1 MGNYQENQEKE
12 VLTPEVEIVQTS
24 IIPVKQQQSGV
35 AMLFI
40 PERKEKL
47 IQAFI
52 QTEVSNYTTS
62 PETCKKL
69 VKESKK
75 LTIKDK
81 NDKEGFEKLQKKY
94 REFVKVR
101 TSTEKERKFI
111 VEPYLKIK
119 EGIDEVGKND
129 ILGILKP
136 EEERMKSQLDQWKK
150 WEEEEAERI
159 EAEAKAKTDKRI
171 EELEAVGIKFDGR
184 FYSIGEDISVDIVTI
199 KDFTDEQFAEFKNR
213 VSAVNDKL
221 QEAERIK
228 NLHNER
234 REMLLDFWAYVP
246 EDFKNLNFGEM
257 FEENFKT
264 LLEQAKQ
271 GKADFDEAQ
280 KKQAEEAQRQADERK
295 ALNYEK
301 RSFKFEKEGFEV
313 AENGNLLFSTES
325 GQILIQ
331 KQDLEE
337 ISNEAF
343 DTLFETKKREKETLL
358 NKSKDLQKQREAD
371 AQRKAEEEAE
381 KKKYEELEAKTN
393 SRIEK
398 LLKLGLKFDGVKTY
412 IFHDINFD
420 IFADIKT
427 MSDAEWSEAIIGA
440 TKRKAEIEKE
450 IADKEEA
457 ERVQKLPEI
466 EKAERYIEEVLK
478 VQIPQINGSE
488 IAEILADFKN
498 KIKIA
503 SDEVIS
509 NLKNLK

>member
-1 MGNYQENQEKE
+1 MEDNQKKPKSAKAKAQSKEKE
-12 VLTPEVEIVQTS
+12 ILDVQIVEAKDITVEDVISTEIKKFNLADAKIAELKEQFKDLE
-24 IIPVKQQQSGV
+24 ISGV
-35 AMLFI
+35 EDKDGYKAVSEAI
-40 PERKEKL
+40 KIVRTYRTGVEKVRKQIKEDYLKTGRAIDEEAKRL
-47 IQAFI
+47 TASLEEIENPLKDKKQEIDDEIQA
-52 QTEVSNYTTS
+52 E
-62 PETCKKL
+62 
-69 VKESKK
+69 
-75 LTIKDK
+75 KDR
-81 NDKEGFEKLQKKY
+81 Q
-94 REFVKVR
+94 
-101 TSTEKERKFI
+101 
-111 VEPYLKIK
+111 
-119 EGIDEVGKND
+119 
-129 ILGILKP
+129 
-136 EEERMKSQLDQWKK
+136 
-150 WEEEEAERI
+150 
-159 EAEAKAKTDKRI
+159 EAEAQAKTDKRV

-257 FEENFKT
+257 FEEDFKT
-264 LLEQAKQ
+264 LIEQAKK
-271 GKADFDEAQ
+271 GKADFDETQ
-280 KKQAEEAQRQADERK
+280 RKQAEEAKKQAEERK

-381 KKKYEELEAKTN
+381 KKKSEELEAKTN
-393 SRIEK
+393 SRIET
-398 LLKLGLKFDGVKTY
+398 LLKLGLKFDGVQTY

-420 IFADIKT
+420 IFHDIKT
-427 MSDAEWSEAIIGA
+427 MSDADWSEAIIGA

-466 EKAERYIEEVLK
+466 NKAERYIDEVMK
-478 VQIPQINGSE
+478 VAFPQLQNGE
-488 IAEILADFKN
+488 IAEVLADFKN
-498 KIKIA
+498 KIKLA
-503 SDEVIS
+503 SDEAMS
-509 NLKNLK
+509 NLKNLR

>member
-1 MGNYQENQEKE
+1 MEDNQKKPKSAKAKAQSKEKE
-12 VLTPEVEIVQTS
+12 ILDVQIVEAKDITVEDVISTEIKKFNLADAKIAELKEQFKDLE
-24 IIPVKQQQSGV
+24 ISGV
-35 AMLFI
+35 EDKDGYKAVSEAI
-40 PERKEKL
+40 KIVRTYRTGVEKVRKQIKEDYLKTGRAIDEEAKRL
-47 IQAFI
+47 TASLEEIENPLKDKKQEIDDEIQA
-52 QTEVSNYTTS
+52 E
-62 PETCKKL
+62 
-69 VKESKK
+69 
-75 LTIKDK
+75 KDR
-81 NDKEGFEKLQKKY
+81 Q
-94 REFVKVR
+94 
-101 TSTEKERKFI
+101 
-111 VEPYLKIK
+111 
-119 EGIDEVGKND
+119 
-129 ILGILKP
+129 
-136 EEERMKSQLDQWKK
+136 
-150 WEEEEAERI
+150 
-159 EAEAKAKTDKRI
+159 EAEAQAKTDKRV

-184 FYSIGEDISVDIVTI
+184 FYSIGEDVSVDIVTI

-381 KKKYEELEAKTN
+381 KKKSEELEAKTN
-393 SRIEK
+393 SRIET
-398 LLKLGLKFDGVKTY
+398 LLKLGLKFDGVQTY

-427 MSDAEWSEAIIGA
+427 MSDADWSEAIIGA

-466 EKAERYIEEVLK
+466 NKAERYIDEVMK
-478 VQIPQINGSE
+478 VAFPQLQNGE
-488 IAEILADFKN
+488 IAEVLADFKN
-498 KIKIA
+498 KIKLA
-503 SDEVIS
+503 SDEAMS
-509 NLKNLK
+509 NLKNLR

>member
-1 MGNYQENQEKE
+1 MGDNQKKPKSAKEKAQSKEKE
-12 VLTPEVEIVQTS
+12 ILDVQIVEAKDITVEDVISTEIKKFNLADAKIAELKEQFKDLE
-24 IIPVKQQQSGV
+24 ISGV
-35 AMLFI
+35 EDKDGYKAVSEAI
-40 PERKEKL
+40 KIVRTYRTGVEKVRKQIKEDYLKTGRAIDEEAKRL
-47 IQAFI
+47 TASLEEIENPLKDKKQEIDDEIQA
-52 QTEVSNYTTS
+52 E
-62 PETCKKL
+62 
-69 VKESKK
+69 
-75 LTIKDK
+75 KDR
-81 NDKEGFEKLQKKY
+81 Q
-94 REFVKVR
+94 
-101 TSTEKERKFI
+101 
-111 VEPYLKIK
+111 
-119 EGIDEVGKND
+119 
-129 ILGILKP
+129 
-136 EEERMKSQLDQWKK
+136 
-150 WEEEEAERI
+150 
-159 EAEAKAKTDKRI
+159 EAEAQAKTDKRV

-228 NLHNER
+228 KLHNER

-313 AENGNLLFSTES
+313 SENGNLLFSTES

-331 KQDLEE
+331 KQDIEE

-381 KKKYEELEAKTN
+381 KKKSEELEAKTN
-393 SRIEK
+393 SRIET
-398 LLKLGLKFDGVKTY
+398 LLKLGLKFDGVQTY

-427 MSDAEWSEAIIGA
+427 MSDADWSEAIIGA

-466 EKAERYIEEVLK
+466 NKAERYIDEVMK
-478 VQIPQINGSE
+478 VAFPQLQNGE
-488 IAEILADFKN
+488 IAEVLADFKN
-498 KIKIA
+498 KIKLA
-503 SDEVIS
+503 SDEAMS
-509 NLKNLK
+509 NLKNLR

>member
-1 MGNYQENQEKE
+1 MEDNQKKPKSAKAKAQSKEKE
-12 VLTPEVEIVQTS
+12 ILDVQIVEAKDITVEDVISTE
-24 IIPVKQQQSGV
+24 IKKFNLADVKIAELKEQFKDLEISGV
-35 AMLFI
+35 EDKDGYKAVSEAI
-40 PERKEKL
+40 KIVRTYRTGVEKVRKQIKEDYLKTGRAIDEEAKRL
-47 IQAFI
+47 TASLEEIENPLKDKKQEIDDEIQA
-52 QTEVSNYTTS
+52 E
-62 PETCKKL
+62 
-69 VKESKK
+69 
-75 LTIKDK
+75 KDR
-81 NDKEGFEKLQKKY
+81 Q
-94 REFVKVR
+94 
-101 TSTEKERKFI
+101 
-111 VEPYLKIK
+111 
-119 EGIDEVGKND
+119 
-129 ILGILKP
+129 
-136 EEERMKSQLDQWKK
+136 
-150 WEEEEAERI
+150 
-159 EAEAKAKTDKRI
+159 EAEAQAKTDKRV

-381 KKKYEELEAKTN
+381 KKKSEELEAKTN
-393 SRIEK
+393 SRIET
-398 LLKLGLKFDGVKTY
+398 LLKLGLKFDGVQTY

-427 MSDAEWSEAIIGA
+427 MSDADWSEAIIGA

-457 ERVQKLPEI
+457 DRVQKLPEI
-466 EKAERYIEEVLK
+466 NKAERYIDEVMK
-478 VQIPQINGSE
+478 VAFPQLQNGE
-488 IAEILADFKN
+488 IAEVLADFKN
-498 KIKIA
+498 KIKLA
-503 SDEVIS
+503 SDEAMS
-509 NLKNLK
+509 NLKNLR

>member
-1 MGNYQENQEKE
+1 MEDNQKKPKSAKAKAQSKEKE
-12 VLTPEVEIVQTS
+12 ILDVQIVEAKDITVEDVISTEIKKFNLADAKIAELKEQFKDLE
-24 IIPVKQQQSGV
+24 ISGV
-35 AMLFI
+35 EDKDGYKAVSEAI
-40 PERKEKL
+40 KIVRTYRTGVEKVRKQIKEDYLKTGRAIDEEAKRL
-47 IQAFI
+47 TASLEEIENPLKDKKQEIDDEIQA
-52 QTEVSNYTTS
+52 E
-62 PETCKKL
+62 
-69 VKESKK
+69 
-75 LTIKDK
+75 KDR
-81 NDKEGFEKLQKKY
+81 Q
-94 REFVKVR
+94 
-101 TSTEKERKFI
+101 
-111 VEPYLKIK
+111 
-119 EGIDEVGKND
+119 
-129 ILGILKP
+129 
-136 EEERMKSQLDQWKK
+136 
-150 WEEEEAERI
+150 
-159 EAEAKAKTDKRI
+159 EAEAQAKTDKRV

-228 NLHNER
+228 HLHNER

-280 KKQAEEAQRQADERK
+280 KKQAEEAQKQADERK

-343 DTLFETKKREKETLL
+343 EALFDTKKREKETLL
-358 NKSKDLQKQREAD
+358 KKSKDLQEQREAD
-371 AQRKAEEEAE
+371 AKRKAEEEAE
-381 KKKYEELEAKTN
+381 KKKSEELEAKTN
-393 SRIEK
+393 SRIET
-398 LLKLGLKFDGVKTY
+398 LLKLGLKFDGIQTY
-412 IFHDINFD
+412 IFQDINFD

-427 MSDAEWSEAIIGA
+427 MSDADWSEAIIGA

-466 EKAERYIEEVLK
+466 NKAERYIDEVMK
-478 VQIPQINGSE
+478 VAFPQLQNGE
-488 IAEILADFKN
+488 IAEVLADFKN
-498 KIKIA
+498 KIKLA
-503 SDEVIS
+503 SDEAIS
-509 NLKNLK
+509 NLKKLK

>member
-1 MGNYQENQEKE
+1 MSKEIQTKIFIQMEDNQKKPKSAKAKAQSKEKE
-12 VLTPEVEIVQTS
+12 ILDVQIVEAKDITVEDVISTEIKKFNLADAKIAELKEQFKDLE
-24 IIPVKQQQSGV
+24 ISGV
-35 AMLFI
+35 EDKNGYKAVSEAI
-40 PERKEKL
+40 KIVRTYRTGVEKTRKQIKEDYLKTGRAIDEEAKRL
-47 IQAFI
+47 TASLEEIENPLKDKKQEIDDEIQA
-52 QTEVSNYTTS
+52 E
-62 PETCKKL
+62 
-69 VKESKK
+69 
-75 LTIKDK
+75 KDR
-81 NDKEGFEKLQKKY
+81 Q
-94 REFVKVR
+94 
-101 TSTEKERKFI
+101 
-111 VEPYLKIK
+111 
-119 EGIDEVGKND
+119 
-129 ILGILKP
+129 
-136 EEERMKSQLDQWKK
+136 
-150 WEEEEAERI
+150 
-159 EAEAKAKTDKRI
+159 EAEAQAKTDKRV

-199 KDFTDEQFAEFKNR
+199 KDFTDEQYAEFKNR

-257 FEENFKT
+257 MEENFKT

-280 KKQAEEAQRQADERK
+280 RKQAEEAKKQADERK

-343 DTLFETKKREKETLL
+343 EALFNTKKREKETLL
-358 NKSKDLQKQREAD
+358 NKSKDLQEQREAD
-371 AQRKAEEEAE
+371 AKRKADEEAN
-381 KKKYEELEAKTN
+381 KKKTEELEAKTN
-393 SRIEK
+393 SRIET
-398 LLKLGLKFDGVKTY
+398 LLKLGLKFDGVQTY

-427 MSDAEWSEAIIGA
+427 KSDAEWSEAIIGA

-466 EKAERYIEEVLK
+466 EKAERYVEEVLK

-509 NLKNLK
+509 NLKNLR

>member
-1 MGNYQENQEKE
+1 MEDNQKKPKTAKAKAQSKE
-12 VLTPEVEIVQTS
+12 VLDVQIVEAKDITVEDVISTE
-24 IIPVKQQQSGV
+24 IKKFNLADVKIAELKEQFKDLEISGV
-35 AMLFI
+35 EDKDGYKAVSEAI
-40 PERKEKL
+40 KIVRTYRTGVEKVRKQIKEDYLKTGRAIDEEAKRL
-47 IQAFI
+47 TASLEEIENPLKDKKQEIDDEIQA
-52 QTEVSNYTTS
+52 E
-62 PETCKKL
+62 
-69 VKESKK
+69 
-75 LTIKDK
+75 KDR
-81 NDKEGFEKLQKKY
+81 Q
-94 REFVKVR
+94 
-101 TSTEKERKFI
+101 
-111 VEPYLKIK
+111 
-119 EGIDEVGKND
+119 
-129 ILGILKP
+129 
-136 EEERMKSQLDQWKK
+136 
-150 WEEEEAERI
+150 
-159 EAEAKAKTDKRI
+159 EAEAQAKTDKRV

-228 NLHNER
+228 KLHNER
-234 REMLLDFWAYVP
+234 REMLLEFWAYVP

-257 FEENFKT
+257 IEVNFKT
-264 LLEQAKQ
+264 LLEQAKK
-271 GKADFDEAQ
+271 GKADFDETQ
-280 KKQAEEAQRQADERK
+280 RKQAEEAKKQAEERK

-381 KKKYEELEAKTN
+381 KKKSEELEAKTN
-393 SRIEK
+393 SRIET
-398 LLKLGLKFDGVKTY
+398 LLKLGLKFDGVQTY

-427 MSDAEWSEAIIGA
+427 MSDADWSEAIIGA

-466 EKAERYIEEVLK
+466 NKAERYIDEVMK
-478 VQIPQINGSE
+478 VAFPQLQNGE
-488 IAEILADFKN
+488 IAEVLADFKN
-498 KIKIA
+498 KIKLA
-503 SDEVIS
+503 SDEAMS
-509 NLKNLK
+509 NLKNLR

>member
-1 MGNYQENQEKE
+1 MEDNQKKPKSAKAKAQSKEKE
-12 VLTPEVEIVQTS
+12 ILDVQIVEAKDITVEDVISTEIKKFNLADAKIAELKEQFKDLK
-24 IIPVKQQQSGV
+24 ISGV
-35 AMLFI
+35 KDKDGYKAVSEAI
-40 PERKEKL
+40 KIVRTYRTGVEKVRKQIKEDYLKTGRAIDEEAKRL
-47 IQAFI
+47 TASLEEIENPLKDKKQEIDDEIQA
-52 QTEVSNYTTS
+52 E
-62 PETCKKL
+62 
-69 VKESKK
+69 
-75 LTIKDK
+75 KDR
-81 NDKEGFEKLQKKY
+81 Q
-94 REFVKVR
+94 
-101 TSTEKERKFI
+101 
-111 VEPYLKIK
+111 
-119 EGIDEVGKND
+119 
-129 ILGILKP
+129 
-136 EEERMKSQLDQWKK
+136 
-150 WEEEEAERI
+150 
-159 EAEAKAKTDKRI
+159 EAEAQAKTDKRV

-358 NKSKDLQKQREAD
+358 NRSKDLQKQREAD

-381 KKKYEELEAKTN
+381 KKKSEELEAKTN
-393 SRIEK
+393 SRIET
-398 LLKLGLKFDGVKTY
+398 LLKLGLKFDGVQTY

-427 MSDAEWSEAIIGA
+427 MSDADWSEAIIGA

-466 EKAERYIEEVLK
+466 NKAERYIDEVMK
-478 VQIPQINGSE
+478 VAFPQLQNGE
-488 IAEILADFKN
+488 IAEVLADFKN
-498 KIKIA
+498 KIKLA
-503 SDEVIS
+503 SDEAMS
-509 NLKNLK
+509 NLKNLR

>member
-1 MGNYQENQEKE
+1 MEDNQKKPKSAKAKAQSKEKE
-12 VLTPEVEIVQTS
+12 ILDVQIVEAKDITVEDVISTEIKKFNLADAKIAELKEQFKDLE
-24 IIPVKQQQSGV
+24 ISGV
-35 AMLFI
+35 EDKNGYKAVSEAI
-40 PERKEKL
+40 KIVRTYRTGVEKVRKQIKEDYLKTGRAIDEEAKRL
-47 IQAFI
+47 TASLEEIENPLKDKKQEIDDEIQA
-52 QTEVSNYTTS
+52 E
-62 PETCKKL
+62 
-69 VKESKK
+69 
-75 LTIKDK
+75 KDR
-81 NDKEGFEKLQKKY
+81 Q
-94 REFVKVR
+94 
-101 TSTEKERKFI
+101 
-111 VEPYLKIK
+111 
-119 EGIDEVGKND
+119 
-129 ILGILKP
+129 
-136 EEERMKSQLDQWKK
+136 
-150 WEEEEAERI
+150 
-159 EAEAKAKTDKRI
+159 EAEAQAKTDKRV

-213 VSAVNDKL
+213 VSAVNDKI

-381 KKKYEELEAKTN
+381 KKKSEELEAKTN
-393 SRIEK
+393 SRIET
-398 LLKLGLKFDGVKTY
+398 LLKLGLKFDGVQTY

-427 MSDAEWSEAIIGA
+427 MSDADWSEAIIGA

-466 EKAERYIEEVLK
+466 NKAERYIDEVMK
-478 VQIPQINGSE
+478 VAFPQLQNGE
-488 IAEILADFKN
+488 IAEVLADFKN
-498 KIKIA
+498 KIKLA
-503 SDEVIS
+503 SDEAMS
-509 NLKNLK
+509 NLKNLR

>member
-1 MGNYQENQEKE
+1 MGNNQEKPKSAKAKAQSEKE
-12 VLTPEVEIVQTS
+12 VLDVQIVEAKDVTVEDVISTEIKKFNLADAKIAELKEQFKDLE
-24 IIPVKQQQSGV
+24 ISGV
-35 AMLFI
+35 EDKDGYKAVSEAI
-40 PERKEKL
+40 KIVRTYRTGVEKVRKQIKEDYLKTGRAIDEEAKRL
-47 IQAFI
+47 TASLEEIENPLKDKKQEIDDEIQA
-52 QTEVSNYTTS
+52 E
-62 PETCKKL
+62 
-69 VKESKK
+69 
-75 LTIKDK
+75 KDR
-81 NDKEGFEKLQKKY
+81 Q
-94 REFVKVR
+94 
-101 TSTEKERKFI
+101 
-111 VEPYLKIK
+111 
-119 EGIDEVGKND
+119 
-129 ILGILKP
+129 
-136 EEERMKSQLDQWKK
+136 
-150 WEEEEAERI
+150 
-159 EAEAKAKTDKRI
+159 EAEAQAKTDKRV

-280 KKQAEEAQRQADERK
+280 RKQAEEAKKQADERK

-343 DTLFETKKREKETLL
+343 EALFDTKKREKETLL

-381 KKKYEELEAKTN
+381 KKKSEELEAKTN
-393 SRIEK
+393 SRIET
-398 LLKLGLKFDGVKTY
+398 LLKLGLKFDGVQTY

-427 MSDAEWSEAIIGA
+427 MSDADWSEAIIGA

-466 EKAERYIEEVLK
+466 NKAERYIDEVMK
-478 VQIPQINGSE
+478 VAFPQLQNGE
-488 IAEILADFKN
+488 IAEVLADFKN
-498 KIKIA
+498 KIKLA
-503 SDEVIS
+503 SDEAMS
-509 NLKNLK
+509 NLKNLR

>member
-1 MGNYQENQEKE
+1 MEDNQKKPKSAKAKAQSKEKE
-12 VLTPEVEIVQTS
+12 VLDVQIVEAKDITVEDVISTEIKKFNLADAKIAELKEQFKDLE
-24 IIPVKQQQSGV
+24 ISGV
-35 AMLFI
+35 EDKDGYKAVSEAI
-40 PERKEKL
+40 KIVRTYRTGVEKVRKQIKEDYLKTGRAIDEEAKRL
-47 IQAFI
+47 TASLEEIENPLKDKKQEIDDEIQA
-52 QTEVSNYTTS
+52 E
-62 PETCKKL
+62 
-69 VKESKK
+69 
-75 LTIKDK
+75 KDR
-81 NDKEGFEKLQKKY
+81 Q
-94 REFVKVR
+94 
-101 TSTEKERKFI
+101 
-111 VEPYLKIK
+111 
-119 EGIDEVGKND
+119 
-129 ILGILKP
+129 
-136 EEERMKSQLDQWKK
+136 
-150 WEEEEAERI
+150 
-159 EAEAKAKTDKRI
+159 EAEAQAKTDKRV

-343 DTLFETKKREKETLL
+343 EALFDTKKREKETLL
-358 NKSKDLQKQREAD
+358 NKSKDLQEQREAD
-371 AQRKAEEEAE
+371 AKRKADEEAD
-381 KKKYEELEAKTN
+381 KKKTEELEAKTN
-393 SRIEK
+393 SRIET
-398 LLKLGLKFDGVKTY
+398 LLKLGLKFDGVQTY

-427 MSDAEWSEAIIGA
+427 MSDADWSEAIIGA

-466 EKAERYIEEVLK
+466 NKAERYIDEVMK
-478 VQIPQINGSE
+478 VAFPQLQNGE
-488 IAEILADFKN
+488 IAEVLADFKN
-498 KIKIA
+498 KIKLA
-503 SDEVIS
+503 SDEAMS
-509 NLKNLK
+509 NLKNLR

>member
-1 MGNYQENQEKE
+1 MGNNQEKPKSAKAKAQSE
-12 VLTPEVEIVQTS
+12 KEILDVQIVEAKDITVEDVISTEIKKFNLADAKIAELKEQFKDLK
-24 IIPVKQQQSGV
+24 ISGV
-35 AMLFI
+35 EDKDGYKAVSEAI
-40 PERKEKL
+40 KIVRTYRTGVEKVRKQIKEDYLKTGRAIDEEAKRL
-47 IQAFI
+47 TASLEEIENPLKDKKQEIDDEIQA
-52 QTEVSNYTTS
+52 E
-62 PETCKKL
+62 
-69 VKESKK
+69 
-75 LTIKDK
+75 KDR
-81 NDKEGFEKLQKKY
+81 Q
-94 REFVKVR
+94 
-101 TSTEKERKFI
+101 
-111 VEPYLKIK
+111 
-119 EGIDEVGKND
+119 
-129 ILGILKP
+129 
-136 EEERMKSQLDQWKK
+136 
-150 WEEEEAERI
+150 
-159 EAEAKAKTDKRI
+159 EAEAQAKTDKRV

-228 NLHNER
+228 NLHNKR

-358 NKSKDLQKQREAD
+358 NRSKDLQKQRED
-371 AQRKAEEEAE
+371 EAQRKADEEAN
-381 KKKYEELEAKTN
+381 KKKTEELEAKTN
-393 SRIEK
+393 SRIET
-398 LLKLGLKFDGVKTY
+398 LLKLGLKFDGVQTY

-427 MSDAEWSEAIIGA
+427 MSDADWSEAIIGA

-466 EKAERYIEEVLK
+466 NKAERYIDEVMK
-478 VQIPQINGSE
+478 VAFPQLQNGE
-488 IAEILADFKN
+488 IAEVLADFKN
-498 KIKIA
+498 KIKLA
-503 SDEVIS
+503 SDEAMS
-509 NLKNLK
+509 NLKNLR

>member
-1 MGNYQENQEKE
+1 MEDNQKKPKSAKAKAQSKEKE
-12 VLTPEVEIVQTS
+12 ILDVQIVEAKDITVEDVISTE
-24 IIPVKQQQSGV
+24 IKKFNLADVKIAELKEQFKDLEISGV
-35 AMLFI
+35 EDKNGYKAVSEAI
-40 PERKEKL
+40 KIVRTYRTGVEKVRKQIKEDYLKTGRAIDEEAKRL
-47 IQAFI
+47 TASLEEIENPLKDKKQEIDDEIQA
-52 QTEVSNYTTS
+52 E
-62 PETCKKL
+62 
-69 VKESKK
+69 
-75 LTIKDK
+75 KDR
-81 NDKEGFEKLQKKY
+81 Q
-94 REFVKVR
+94 
-101 TSTEKERKFI
+101 
-111 VEPYLKIK
+111 
-119 EGIDEVGKND
+119 
-129 ILGILKP
+129 
-136 EEERMKSQLDQWKK
+136 
-150 WEEEEAERI
+150 
-159 EAEAKAKTDKRI
+159 EAEAQAKTDKRV

-184 FYSIGEDISVDIVTI
+184 FYSIGEDVSVDIVTI

-228 NLHNER
+228 NIHNER

-313 AENGNLLFSTES
+313 SENGNLLFSTES

-343 DTLFETKKREKETLL
+343 EALFETKKREKETLL
-358 NKSKDLQKQREAD
+358 NKSKDLQEQREAD

-381 KKKYEELEAKTN
+381 KKKSEELEAKTN
-393 SRIEK
+393 SRIET
-398 LLKLGLKFDGVKTY
+398 LLKLGLKFDGVQTY

-427 MSDAEWSEAIIGA
+427 MSDADWSEAIIGA

-466 EKAERYIEEVLK
+466 NKAERYIDEVMK
-478 VQIPQINGSE
+478 VAFPQLQNGE
-488 IAEILADFKN
+488 IAEVLADFKN
-498 KIKIA
+498 KIKLA
-503 SDEVIS
+503 SDEAMS
-509 NLKNLK
+509 NLKNLR

>member
-1 MGNYQENQEKE
+1 MENNQEKPKSAKAKAQKEILDVQIVKDAKDVTVEE
-12 VLTPEVEIVQTS
+12 VISTEIKKFNLAD
-24 IIPVKQQQSGV
+24 VKIAELKEQFKDLEISGV
-35 AMLFI
+35 EDKNGYKAVSEAI
-40 PERKEKL
+40 KIVRTYRTGVEKVRKQIKENYLKTGRAIDEEAKRL
-47 IQAFI
+47 TASLEEIENPLKDKKQEIDDEIQA
-52 QTEVSNYTTS
+52 E
-62 PETCKKL
+62 
-69 VKESKK
+69 
-75 LTIKDK
+75 KDR
-81 NDKEGFEKLQKKY
+81 Q
-94 REFVKVR
+94 
-101 TSTEKERKFI
+101 
-111 VEPYLKIK
+111 
-119 EGIDEVGKND
+119 
-129 ILGILKP
+129 
-136 EEERMKSQLDQWKK
+136 
-150 WEEEEAERI
+150 
-159 EAEAKAKTDKRI
+159 EAEAQAKTDERVA
-171 EELEAVGIKFDGR
+171 ELEAVGIKFDGC

-343 DTLFETKKREKETLL
+343 EALFDTKKREKETLL
-358 NKSKDLQKQREAD
+358 NRSKDLQKQRED
-371 AQRKAEEEAE
+371 EAQRKADEEAN
-381 KKKYEELEAKTN
+381 KKNTEELEAKTN
-393 SRIEK
+393 SRIET
-398 LLKLGLKFDGVKTY
+398 LLKLGLKFDGVQTY

-427 MSDAEWSEAIIGA
+427 MSDADWSEAIIGA

-457 ERVQKLPEI
+457 ERVQELPEI
-466 EKAERYIEEVLK
+466 NKAERYIDEVMKVAFPQLK
-478 VQIPQINGSE
+478 NGE
-488 IAEILADFKN
+488 IAEVLADFKN
-498 KIKIA
+498 KIKLA
-503 SDEVIS
+503 SDEAIS
-509 NLKNLK
+509 NLKNLR

>member
-1 MGNYQENQEKE
+1 MEDNQKKPKSAKAKAQSKEKE
-12 VLTPEVEIVQTS
+12 ILDVQIVEAKDITVEDVISTEIKKFNLADAKIAELKEQFKDLE
-24 IIPVKQQQSGV
+24 ISGV
-35 AMLFI
+35 EDKDGYKAVSEAI
-40 PERKEKL
+40 KIVRTYRTGVEKVRKQIKEDYLKTGRAIDEEAKRL
-47 IQAFI
+47 TASLEEIENPLKDKKQEIDDEIQA
-52 QTEVSNYTTS
+52 E
-62 PETCKKL
+62 
-69 VKESKK
+69 
-75 LTIKDK
+75 KDR
-81 NDKEGFEKLQKKY
+81 Q
-94 REFVKVR
+94 
-101 TSTEKERKFI
+101 
-111 VEPYLKIK
+111 
-119 EGIDEVGKND
+119 
-129 ILGILKP
+129 
-136 EEERMKSQLDQWKK
+136 
-150 WEEEEAERI
+150 
-159 EAEAKAKTDKRI
+159 EAEAQAKTDKRV

-337 ISNEAF
+337 ISNEVF
-343 DTLFETKKREKETLL
+343 DTVFETKKREKETLL

-381 KKKYEELEAKTN
+381 KKKSEELEAKTN
-393 SRIEK
+393 SRIET
-398 LLKLGLKFDGVKTY
+398 LLKLGLKFDGVQTY

-427 MSDAEWSEAIIGA
+427 MSDADWSEAIIGA

-466 EKAERYIEEVLK
+466 NKAERYIDEVMK
-478 VQIPQINGSE
+478 VAFPQLQNGE
-488 IAEILADFKN
+488 IAEVLADFKN
-498 KIKIA
+498 KIKLA
-503 SDEVIS
+503 SDEAMS
-509 NLKNLK
+509 NLKNLR

>member
-1 MGNYQENQEKE
+1 MSKEIQTKIFIQMEDNQKKPKSAKAKAQSKEKE
-12 VLTPEVEIVQTS
+12 ILDVQIVEAKDITVEDVISTEIKKFNLADAKIAELKEQFKDLE
-24 IIPVKQQQSGV
+24 ISGV
-35 AMLFI
+35 EDKDGYKAVSEAI
-40 PERKEKL
+40 KIVRTYRTGVEKVRKQIKEDYLKTGRAIDEEAKRL
-47 IQAFI
+47 TASLEEIENPLKDKKQEIDDEIQA
-52 QTEVSNYTTS
+52 E
-62 PETCKKL
+62 
-69 VKESKK
+69 
-75 LTIKDK
+75 KDR
-81 NDKEGFEKLQKKY
+81 Q
-94 REFVKVR
+94 
-101 TSTEKERKFI
+101 
-111 VEPYLKIK
+111 
-119 EGIDEVGKND
+119 
-129 ILGILKP
+129 
-136 EEERMKSQLDQWKK
+136 
-150 WEEEEAERI
+150 
-159 EAEAKAKTDKRI
+159 EAEAQAKTDKRV

-246 EDFKNLNFGEM
+246 EDFKKLNFGEM

-381 KKKYEELEAKTN
+381 KKKSEELEAKTN
-393 SRIEK
+393 SRIET
-398 LLKLGLKFDGVKTY
+398 LLKLGLKFDGVQTY

-427 MSDAEWSEAIIGA
+427 MSDADWSEAIIGA

-466 EKAERYIEEVLK
+466 NKAERYIDEVMK
-478 VQIPQINGSE
+478 VAFPQLQNGE
-488 IAEILADFKN
+488 IAEVLADFKN
-498 KIKIA
+498 KIKLA
-503 SDEVIS
+503 SDEAMS
-509 NLKNLK
+509 NLKNLR

>member
-1 MGNYQENQEKE
+1 MEDNQKKPKSAKAKAQSKEKE
-12 VLTPEVEIVQTS
+12 VLDVQIVEAKDITVEDVISTEIKKFNLADAKIAELKEQFKDLE
-24 IIPVKQQQSGV
+24 ISGV
-35 AMLFI
+35 EDKDGYKAVSEAI
-40 PERKEKL
+40 KIVRTYRTGVEKVRKQIKEDYLKTGRAIDEEAKRL
-47 IQAFI
+47 TASLEEIENPLKDKKQEIDDEIQA
-52 QTEVSNYTTS
+52 E
-62 PETCKKL
+62 
-69 VKESKK
+69 
-75 LTIKDK
+75 KDR
-81 NDKEGFEKLQKKY
+81 Q
-94 REFVKVR
+94 
-101 TSTEKERKFI
+101 
-111 VEPYLKIK
+111 
-119 EGIDEVGKND
+119 
-129 ILGILKP
+129 
-136 EEERMKSQLDQWKK
+136 
-150 WEEEEAERI
+150 
-159 EAEAKAKTDKRI
+159 EAEAQAKTDKRV

-271 GKADFDEAQ
+271 GKADFDETQ

-381 KKKYEELEAKTN
+381 KKKSEELEAKTN
-393 SRIEK
+393 SRIET
-398 LLKLGLKFDGVKTY
+398 LLKLGLKFDGVQTY

-427 MSDAEWSEAIIGA
+427 MSDADWSEAIIGA

-466 EKAERYIEEVLK
+466 NKAERYIDEIMK
-478 VQIPQINGSE
+478 VAFPQLQNGE
-488 IAEILADFKN
+488 IAEVLADFKN
-498 KIKIA
+498 KIKLA
-503 SDEVIS
+503 SDEAIS

>member
-1 MGNYQENQEKE
+1 MEDNQKKPKSAKAKAQSKEKEILDVQIVEAKDITVEDVISTEIKKFNIADAKIAELKEMFKDIEIDGVEDKENYQKAKDALKILQKHRTGVDNKHTELKAFYLQTGRAIDGEKNR
-12 VLTPEVEIVQTS
+12 LKGLLLEIEE
-24 IIPVKQQQSGV
+24 P
-35 AMLFI
+35 L
-40 PERKEKL
+40 KEKVKKIDDE
-47 IQAFI
+47 IQA
-52 QTEVSNYTTS
+52 E
-62 PETCKKL
+62 
-69 VKESKK
+69 
-75 LTIKDK
+75 KDR
-81 NDKEGFEKLQKKY
+81 Q
-94 REFVKVR
+94 
-101 TSTEKERKFI
+101 
-111 VEPYLKIK
+111 
-119 EGIDEVGKND
+119 
-129 ILGILKP
+129 
-136 EEERMKSQLDQWKK
+136 
-150 WEEEEAERI
+150 
-159 EAEAKAKTDKRI
+159 EAEAQAKTDKRV

-381 KKKYEELEAKTN
+381 KKKSEELEAKTN
-393 SRIEK
+393 SRIET
-398 LLKLGLKFDGVKTY
+398 LLKLGLKFDGVQNY

-427 MSDAEWSEAIIGA
+427 MSDADWSEAIIGA

-466 EKAERYIEEVLK
+466 EKAERYVEEVLK

>member
-1 MGNYQENQEKE
+1 MEDNQKKPKSAKAKAQSKE
-12 VLTPEVEIVQTS
+12 VLDVQIVEAKDITVEDVISTEIKKFNLADAKIAELKEQFKDLK
-24 IIPVKQQQSGV
+24 ISGV
-35 AMLFI
+35 KDKDGYKAVSEAI
-40 PERKEKL
+40 KIVRTYRTGVEKVRKQIKEDYLKTGRAIDEEAKRL
-47 IQAFI
+47 TASLEEIENPLKDKKQEIDDEIQA
-52 QTEVSNYTTS
+52 E
-62 PETCKKL
+62 
-69 VKESKK
+69 
-75 LTIKDK
+75 KDR
-81 NDKEGFEKLQKKY
+81 Q
-94 REFVKVR
+94 
-101 TSTEKERKFI
+101 
-111 VEPYLKIK
+111 
-119 EGIDEVGKND
+119 
-129 ILGILKP
+129 
-136 EEERMKSQLDQWKK
+136 
-150 WEEEEAERI
+150 
-159 EAEAKAKTDKRI
+159 EAEAQAKTDKRV

-381 KKKYEELEAKTN
+381 KKKSEELEAKTN
-393 SRIEK
+393 SRIET
-398 LLKLGLKFDGVKTY
+398 LLKLGLKFDGVQTY

-427 MSDAEWSEAIIGA
+427 MSDADWSEAIIGA

-466 EKAERYIEEVLK
+466 NKAERYIDEVMK
-478 VQIPQINGSE
+478 VAFPQLQNGE
-488 IAEILADFKN
+488 IAEVLADFKN
-498 KIKIA
+498 KIKLA
-503 SDEVIS
+503 SDEAMS
-509 NLKNLK
+509 NLKNLR

>member
-1 MGNYQENQEKE
+1 MEDNQKKPKSAKAKAQSKEKE
-12 VLTPEVEIVQTS
+12 ILDVQIVEAKDITVEDVISTE
-24 IIPVKQQQSGV
+24 IKKFNLADAKIAELKEKFKDLEISGV
-35 AMLFI
+35 EDKDGYKAVSEAI
-40 PERKEKL
+40 KIVRTYRTGVEKVRKQIKEDYLKTGRAIDEEAKRL
-47 IQAFI
+47 TASLEEIENPLKDKKQEIDDEIQA
-52 QTEVSNYTTS
+52 E
-62 PETCKKL
+62 
-69 VKESKK
+69 
-75 LTIKDK
+75 KDR
-81 NDKEGFEKLQKKY
+81 Q
-94 REFVKVR
+94 
-101 TSTEKERKFI
+101 
-111 VEPYLKIK
+111 
-119 EGIDEVGKND
+119 
-129 ILGILKP
+129 
-136 EEERMKSQLDQWKK
+136 
-150 WEEEEAERI
+150 
-159 EAEAKAKTDKRI
+159 EAEAQAKTDKRV

-184 FYSIGEDISVDIVTI
+184 FYSIGEDISVDIVTL

-280 KKQAEEAQRQADERK
+280 RKQAEEAKKQADERK

-381 KKKYEELEAKTN
+381 KKKSEELEAKTN
-393 SRIEK
+393 SRIET
-398 LLKLGLKFDGVKTY
+398 LLKLGLKFDGVQTY

-427 MSDAEWSEAIIGA
+427 MSDADWSEAIIGA

-466 EKAERYIEEVLK
+466 NKAERYIDEVMK
-478 VQIPQINGSE
+478 VAFPQLQNGE
-488 IAEILADFKN
+488 IAEVLADFKN
-498 KIKIA
+498 KIKLA
-503 SDEVIS
+503 SDEAMS
-509 NLKNLK
+509 NLKNLR

>member
-1 MGNYQENQEKE
+1 MEDNQKKPKSAKAKAQSKEKE
-12 VLTPEVEIVQTS
+12 ILDVQIVEAKDITVEDVISTE
-24 IIPVKQQQSGV
+24 IKKFNLADVKIAELKEQFKDLEISGV
-35 AMLFI
+35 EDKNGYKAVSEAI
-40 PERKEKL
+40 KIVRTYRTGVEKVRKQIKEDYLKTGRAIDEEAKRL
-47 IQAFI
+47 TASLEEIENHLKDKKQEIDDEIQA
-52 QTEVSNYTTS
+52 E
-62 PETCKKL
+62 
-69 VKESKK
+69 
-75 LTIKDK
+75 KDR
-81 NDKEGFEKLQKKY
+81 Q
-94 REFVKVR
+94 
-101 TSTEKERKFI
+101 
-111 VEPYLKIK
+111 
-119 EGIDEVGKND
+119 
-129 ILGILKP
+129 
-136 EEERMKSQLDQWKK
+136 
-150 WEEEEAERI
+150 
-159 EAEAKAKTDKRI
+159 EAEAQAKTDKRV

-213 VSAVNDKL
+213 VSAVNDKI

-343 DTLFETKKREKETLL
+343 EALFDTKKREKETLL

-381 KKKYEELEAKTN
+381 KKKSEELEAKTN
-393 SRIEK
+393 SRIET
-398 LLKLGLKFDGVKTY
+398 LLKLGLKFDGVQTY

-427 MSDAEWSEAIIGA
+427 MSDADWSEAIIGA

-466 EKAERYIEEVLK
+466 NKAERYIDEVMK
-478 VQIPQINGSE
+478 VAFPQLQNGE
-488 IAEILADFKN
+488 IAEVLADFKN
-498 KIKIA
+498 KIKLA
-503 SDEVIS
+503 SDEAMS
-509 NLKNLK
+509 NLKNLR

>member
-1 MGNYQENQEKE
+1 MGNNQEKSKSTKAKAQSKEKE
-12 VLTPEVEIVQTS
+12 VLDVQIVEAKDITVEDVISTE
-24 IIPVKQQQSGV
+24 IKKYNLADAKIAELKETFKDLEISGV
-35 AMLFI
+35 EDKNGYKAVSEAI
-40 PERKEKL
+40 KIVRTYRTGVEKVRKQIKEDYLKTGRAIDEEAKRL
-47 IQAFI
+47 TASLEEIENPLKDKKQEIDDEIQA
-52 QTEVSNYTTS
+52 E
-62 PETCKKL
+62 
-69 VKESKK
+69 
-75 LTIKDK
+75 KDR
-81 NDKEGFEKLQKKY
+81 Q
-94 REFVKVR
+94 
-101 TSTEKERKFI
+101 
-111 VEPYLKIK
+111 
-119 EGIDEVGKND
+119 
-129 ILGILKP
+129 
-136 EEERMKSQLDQWKK
+136 
-150 WEEEEAERI
+150 
-159 EAEAKAKTDKRI
+159 EAEAQAKTDKRV

-184 FYSIGEDISVDIVTI
+184 FYSIGEDVSVDIITI

-228 NLHNER
+228 KLHNER
-234 REMLLDFWAYVP
+234 REMLLEFWAYVP

-257 FEENFKT
+257 IEVNFKT
-264 LLEQAKQ
+264 LLEQAKK
-271 GKADFDEAQ
+271 GKADFDETQ
-280 KKQAEEAQRQADERK
+280 RKQAEEAKKQAEERK

-343 DTLFETKKREKETLL
+343 EALFDTKKREKETLL

-381 KKKYEELEAKTN
+381 KKKSEELEAKTN
-393 SRIEK
+393 SRIET
-398 LLKLGLKFDGVKTY
+398 LLKLGLKFDGIQTY

-427 MSDAEWSEAIIGA
+427 MSDADWSEAIIGA

-466 EKAERYIEEVLK
+466 NKAERYIDEVMK
-478 VQIPQINGSE
+478 VAFPQLQNGE
-488 IAEILADFKN
+488 IAEVLADFKN
-498 KIKIA
+498 KIKLA
-503 SDEVIS
+503 SDEAMS
-509 NLKNLK
+509 NLKNLR

>member
-1 MGNYQENQEKE
+1 MSKEIQTKIFIQMEDNQKKPKSAKAKAQSKEKE
-12 VLTPEVEIVQTS
+12 ILDVQIVEAKDITVEDVISTEIKKFNLADAKIAELKEQFKDLE
-24 IIPVKQQQSGV
+24 ISGV
-35 AMLFI
+35 EDKDGYKAVSEAI
-40 PERKEKL
+40 KIVRTYRTGVEKVRKQIKEDYLKTGRAIDEEAKRL
-47 IQAFI
+47 TASLEEIENPLKDKKQEIDDEIQA
-52 QTEVSNYTTS
+52 E
-62 PETCKKL
+62 
-69 VKESKK
+69 
-75 LTIKDK
+75 KDR
-81 NDKEGFEKLQKKY
+81 Q
-94 REFVKVR
+94 
-101 TSTEKERKFI
+101 
-111 VEPYLKIK
+111 
-119 EGIDEVGKND
+119 
-129 ILGILKP
+129 
-136 EEERMKSQLDQWKK
+136 
-150 WEEEEAERI
+150 
-159 EAEAKAKTDKRI
+159 EAEAQAKTDKRV

-381 KKKYEELEAKTN
+381 KKKSEELEAKTN
-393 SRIEK
+393 SRIET
-398 LLKLGLKFDGVKTY
+398 LLKLGLKFDGVQTY

-427 MSDAEWSEAIIGA
+427 MSDADWSEAIIGA

-466 EKAERYIEEVLK
+466 NKAERYIDEVMK
-478 VQIPQINGSE
+478 VAFPQLQNGE
-488 IAEILADFKN
+488 IAEVLADFKN
-498 KIKIA
+498 KIKLA
-503 SDEVIS
+503 SDEAMS
-509 NLKNLK
+509 NLKNLR

>member
-1 MGNYQENQEKE
+1 MEDNQKKPKSAKAKAQSKEKE
-12 VLTPEVEIVQTS
+12 ILDVQIVEAKDITVEDVISTEIKKFNLADAKIAELKEQFKDLK
-24 IIPVKQQQSGV
+24 ISGV
-35 AMLFI
+35 EDKDGYKAVSEAI
-40 PERKEKL
+40 KIVRTYRTGVEKVRKQIKEDYLKTGRAIDEEAKRL
-47 IQAFI
+47 TASLEEIENPLKDKKQEIDDEIQA
-52 QTEVSNYTTS
+52 E
-62 PETCKKL
+62 
-69 VKESKK
+69 
-75 LTIKDK
+75 KDR
-81 NDKEGFEKLQKKY
+81 Q
-94 REFVKVR
+94 
-101 TSTEKERKFI
+101 
-111 VEPYLKIK
+111 
-119 EGIDEVGKND
+119 
-129 ILGILKP
+129 
-136 EEERMKSQLDQWKK
+136 
-150 WEEEEAERI
+150 
-159 EAEAKAKTDKRI
+159 EAEAQAKTDKRV

-343 DTLFETKKREKETLL
+343 DTLFEMKKREKETLL

-381 KKKYEELEAKTN
+381 KKKSEELEAKTN
-393 SRIEK
+393 SRIET
-398 LLKLGLKFDGVKTY
+398 LLKLGLKFDGVQTY

-427 MSDAEWSEAIIGA
+427 MSDADWSEAIIGA

-466 EKAERYIEEVLK
+466 NKAERYIDEVMK
-478 VQIPQINGSE
+478 VAFPQLQNGE
-488 IAEILADFKN
+488 IAEVLADFKN
-498 KIKIA
+498 KIKLA
-503 SDEVIS
+503 SDEAMS
-509 NLKNLK
+509 NLKNLR

>member
-1 MGNYQENQEKE
+1 MENNQEKPKSAKAKAQSKE
-12 VLTPEVEIVQTS
+12 KEILDVQIVEAKDITVEDVISKEIKKFNLADAKIAELKETFKDLE
-24 IIPVKQQQSGV
+24 ISGV
-35 AMLFI
+35 EDKDGYKAVSEAI
-40 PERKEKL
+40 KIVRTYRTGVEKVRKQIKEDYLKTGRAIDEEAKRL
-47 IQAFI
+47 TASLEEIENPLKDKKQEIDDEIQA
-52 QTEVSNYTTS
+52 E
-62 PETCKKL
+62 
-69 VKESKK
+69 
-75 LTIKDK
+75 KDR
-81 NDKEGFEKLQKKY
+81 Q
-94 REFVKVR
+94 
-101 TSTEKERKFI
+101 
-111 VEPYLKIK
+111 
-119 EGIDEVGKND
+119 
-129 ILGILKP
+129 
-136 EEERMKSQLDQWKK
+136 
-150 WEEEEAERI
+150 
-159 EAEAKAKTDKRI
+159 EAEAQAKTDKRV

-213 VSAVNDKL
+213 VSAVNDKI

-234 REMLLDFWAYVP
+234 REMLLDFWAYVT

-271 GKADFDEAQ
+271 GKSDFDEAQ

-381 KKKYEELEAKTN
+381 KKKSEELEAKTN
-393 SRIEK
+393 SRIET
-398 LLKLGLKFDGVKTY
+398 LLKLGLKFDGVQNY

-427 MSDAEWSEAIIGA
+427 MSDADWSEAIIGA

-466 EKAERYIEEVLK
+466 NKAERYIDEVMK
-478 VQIPQINGSE
+478 VDFPQLQNGE
-488 IAEILADFKN
+488 IAEVLADFKN
-498 KIKIA
+498 KIKLA
-503 SDEVIS
+503 SDEAMS
-509 NLKNLK
+509 SLKNLR

>member
-1 MGNYQENQEKE
+1 MEDNQKKPKSAKAKAQSKE
-12 VLTPEVEIVQTS
+12 ILDVQIVEAKDITVEDVISTEIKKFNLADAKIAELKEQFKDLE
-24 IIPVKQQQSGV
+24 ISGV
-35 AMLFI
+35 EDKDGYKAVSEAI
-40 PERKEKL
+40 KIVRTYRTGVEKVRKQIKEDYLKTGRAIDAEAKRL
-47 IQAFI
+47 TALLEEIENPLKDKKQEIDDEIQA
-52 QTEVSNYTTS
+52 E
-62 PETCKKL
+62 
-69 VKESKK
+69 
-75 LTIKDK
+75 KDR
-81 NDKEGFEKLQKKY
+81 Q
-94 REFVKVR
+94 
-101 TSTEKERKFI
+101 
-111 VEPYLKIK
+111 
-119 EGIDEVGKND
+119 
-129 ILGILKP
+129 
-136 EEERMKSQLDQWKK
+136 
-150 WEEEEAERI
+150 
-159 EAEAKAKTDKRI
+159 EAEAQAKTDKRV

-199 KDFTDEQFAEFKNR
+199 KDFTDEQFSEFKNR

-343 DTLFETKKREKETLL
+343 EALFETKKREKETLL

-381 KKKYEELEAKTN
+381 KKKSEELEAKTN
-393 SRIEK
+393 SRIET
-398 LLKLGLKFDGVKTY
+398 LLKLGLKFDGVQTY

-427 MSDAEWSEAIIGA
+427 MSDADWSEAIIGA

-466 EKAERYIEEVLK
+466 QKAERYIEEVLK
-478 VQIPQINGSE
+478 IQIPQINGAE
-488 IAEILADFKN
+488 IAEVLADFKN
-498 KIKIA
+498 KIKLA
-503 SDEVIS
+503 SDEAMS
-509 NLKNLK
+509 NLKKL

>member
-1 MGNYQENQEKE
+1 MEDNQKKPKSAKAKAQSKEKE
-12 VLTPEVEIVQTS
+12 VLDVQIVEAKDITVEDVISTEIKKFNLADAKIAELKEQFKDLE
-24 IIPVKQQQSGV
+24 ISGV
-35 AMLFI
+35 EDKDGYKAVSEAI
-40 PERKEKL
+40 KIVRTYRTGVEKVRKQIKEDYLKTGRAIDEEAKRL
-47 IQAFI
+47 TASLEEIENPLKDKKQEIDDEIQA
-52 QTEVSNYTTS
+52 E
-62 PETCKKL
+62 
-69 VKESKK
+69 
-75 LTIKDK
+75 KDR
-81 NDKEGFEKLQKKY
+81 Q
-94 REFVKVR
+94 
-101 TSTEKERKFI
+101 
-111 VEPYLKIK
+111 
-119 EGIDEVGKND
+119 
-129 ILGILKP
+129 
-136 EEERMKSQLDQWKK
+136 
-150 WEEEEAERI
+150 
-159 EAEAKAKTDKRI
+159 EAEAQAKTDKRV

-381 KKKYEELEAKTN
+381 KKKSEELEAKTN
-393 SRIEK
+393 SRIET
-398 LLKLGLKFDGVKTY
+398 LLKLGLKFDGVQTY

-427 MSDAEWSEAIIGA
+427 MSDADWSEAIIGA

-466 EKAERYIEEVLK
+466 NKAERYIDEVMK
-478 VQIPQINGSE
+478 VAFPQLQNGE
-488 IAEILADFKN
+488 IAEVLADFKN
-498 KIKIA
+498 KIKLA
-503 SDEVIS
+503 SDEAMS
-509 NLKNLK
+509 NLKNLR

>member
-1 MGNYQENQEKE
+1 MEDNQKKPKSAKAKAQSKEKE
-12 VLTPEVEIVQTS
+12 ILDVQIVEAKDITVEDVISTEIKKFNLADAKIAELKEQFKDLE
-24 IIPVKQQQSGV
+24 ISGV
-35 AMLFI
+35 EDKDGYKAVSEAI
-40 PERKEKL
+40 KIVRTYRTGVEKVRKQIKEDYLKTGRAIDEEAKRL
-47 IQAFI
+47 TASLEEIENPLKDKKQEIDDEIQA
-52 QTEVSNYTTS
+52 E
-62 PETCKKL
+62 
-69 VKESKK
+69 
-75 LTIKDK
+75 KDR
-81 NDKEGFEKLQKKY
+81 Q
-94 REFVKVR
+94 
-101 TSTEKERKFI
+101 
-111 VEPYLKIK
+111 
-119 EGIDEVGKND
+119 
-129 ILGILKP
+129 
-136 EEERMKSQLDQWKK
+136 
-150 WEEEEAERI
+150 
-159 EAEAKAKTDKRI
+159 EAEAQAKTDKRV

-199 KDFTDEQFAEFKNR
+199 KDFTDEQFSEFKNR

-234 REMLLDFWAYVP
+234 REMLLDFWAYIP

-301 RSFKFEKEGFEV
+301 RSFKFEKKGFEV

-381 KKKYEELEAKTN
+381 KKKSEELEAKTN
-393 SRIEK
+393 SRIET
-398 LLKLGLKFDGVKTY
+398 LLKLGLKFDGVQTY

-427 MSDAEWSEAIIGA
+427 MSDADWSEAIIGA

-466 EKAERYIEEVLK
+466 NKAERYIDEVMK
-478 VQIPQINGSE
+478 VAFPQLQNGE
-488 IAEILADFKN
+488 IAEVLADFKN
-498 KIKIA
+498 KIKLA
-503 SDEVIS
+503 SDEAMS
-509 NLKNLK
+509 NLKNLR

>member
-1 MGNYQENQEKE
+1 MSKEIKTKIFIQMEDNQKKPKSAKAKAQSKEKE
-12 VLTPEVEIVQTS
+12 ILDVQIVEAKDITVEDVISTEIKKFNLADAKIAELKEQFKDLE
-24 IIPVKQQQSGV
+24 ISGV
-35 AMLFI
+35 EDKDGYKAVSEAI
-40 PERKEKL
+40 KIVRTYRTGVEKVRKQIKEDYLKTGRAIDEEAKRL
-47 IQAFI
+47 TASLEEIENPLKDKKQEIDDEIQA
-52 QTEVSNYTTS
+52 E
-62 PETCKKL
+62 
-69 VKESKK
+69 
-75 LTIKDK
+75 KDR
-81 NDKEGFEKLQKKY
+81 Q
-94 REFVKVR
+94 
-101 TSTEKERKFI
+101 
-111 VEPYLKIK
+111 
-119 EGIDEVGKND
+119 
-129 ILGILKP
+129 
-136 EEERMKSQLDQWKK
+136 
-150 WEEEEAERI
+150 
-159 EAEAKAKTDKRI
+159 EAEAQAKTDKRV

-246 EDFKNLNFGEM
+246 EGFKNLNFGEM

-381 KKKYEELEAKTN
+381 KKKSEELEAKTN
-393 SRIEK
+393 SRIET
-398 LLKLGLKFDGVKTY
+398 LLKLGLKFDGVQTY

-427 MSDAEWSEAIIGA
+427 MSDADWSEAIIGA

-466 EKAERYIEEVLK
+466 NKAERYIDEVMK
-478 VQIPQINGSE
+478 VAFPQLQNGE
-488 IAEILADFKN
+488 IAEVIADFKN
-498 KIKIA
+498 KIKLA
-503 SDEVIS
+503 SDEAMS
-509 NLKNLK
+509 NLKNLR

>member
-1 MGNYQENQEKE
+1 MEDNQKKPKSAKAKAQSKEKE
-12 VLTPEVEIVQTS
+12 ILDVQIVEAKDITVEDVISTEIKKFNLADAKIAELKEQFKDLE
-24 IIPVKQQQSGV
+24 ISGV
-35 AMLFI
+35 EDKDGYKAVSEAI
-40 PERKEKL
+40 KIVRTYRTGVEKVRKQIKEDYLKTGRAIDEEAKRL
-47 IQAFI
+47 TASLEEIENPLKDKKQEIDDEIQA
-52 QTEVSNYTTS
+52 E
-62 PETCKKL
+62 
-69 VKESKK
+69 
-75 LTIKDK
+75 KDR
-81 NDKEGFEKLQKKY
+81 Q
-94 REFVKVR
+94 
-101 TSTEKERKFI
+101 
-111 VEPYLKIK
+111 
-119 EGIDEVGKND
+119 
-129 ILGILKP
+129 
-136 EEERMKSQLDQWKK
+136 
-150 WEEEEAERI
+150 
-159 EAEAKAKTDKRI
+159 EAEAQAKTDKRV

-343 DTLFETKKREKETLL
+343 EALFDTKKREKETLL
-358 NKSKDLQKQREAD
+358 NKSKNLQKQREAD

-381 KKKYEELEAKTN
+381 KKKSEELEAKTN
-393 SRIEK
+393 SRIET
-398 LLKLGLKFDGVKTY
+398 LLKLGLKFDGVQTY

-427 MSDAEWSEAIIGA
+427 MSDADWSEAIIGA

-466 EKAERYIEEVLK
+466 NKAERYIDEVMK
-478 VQIPQINGSE
+478 VAFPQLQNGE
-488 IAEILADFKN
+488 IAEVLADFKN
-498 KIKIA
+498 KIKLA
-503 SDEVIS
+503 SDEAMS
-509 NLKNLK
+509 NLKNLR

>member
-1 MGNYQENQEKE
+1 MEDNQKKPKSAKAKAQSKEKE
-12 VLTPEVEIVQTS
+12 ILDVQIVEAKDITVEDVISTEIKKFNLADAKIAELKEQFKDLE
-24 IIPVKQQQSGV
+24 ISGV
-35 AMLFI
+35 EDKDGYKAVTEAI
-40 PERKEKL
+40 KIVRTYRTGVEKVRKQIKEDYLKTGRAIDEEAKRL
-47 IQAFI
+47 TASLEEIENPLKDKKQEIDDEIQA
-52 QTEVSNYTTS
+52 E
-62 PETCKKL
+62 
-69 VKESKK
+69 
-75 LTIKDK
+75 KDR
-81 NDKEGFEKLQKKY
+81 Q
-94 REFVKVR
+94 
-101 TSTEKERKFI
+101 
-111 VEPYLKIK
+111 
-119 EGIDEVGKND
+119 
-129 ILGILKP
+129 
-136 EEERMKSQLDQWKK
+136 
-150 WEEEEAERI
+150 
-159 EAEAKAKTDKRI
+159 EAEAQAKTDKRV

-381 KKKYEELEAKTN
+381 KKKSEELEAKTN
-393 SRIEK
+393 SRIET
-398 LLKLGLKFDGVKTY
+398 LLKLGLKFDGVQNY

-427 MSDAEWSEAIIGA
+427 MSDADWSEAIIGA

-466 EKAERYIEEVLK
+466 EKAERYVEEVLK
-478 VQIPQINGSE
+478 IQIPQINGSE

>member
-1 MGNYQENQEKE
+1 MEDNQKKPKSAKAKAQSKEKE
-12 VLTPEVEIVQTS
+12 ILDVQIVEAKDITVEDVISTEIKKFNLADAKIAELNEQFKDLK
-24 IIPVKQQQSGV
+24 ISGV
-35 AMLFI
+35 EDKDGYKAVSEAI
-40 PERKEKL
+40 KIVRTYRTGVEKVRKQIKEDYLKTGRAIDEEAKRL
-47 IQAFI
+47 TASLEEIENPLKDKKQEIDDEIQA
-52 QTEVSNYTTS
+52 E
-62 PETCKKL
+62 
-69 VKESKK
+69 
-75 LTIKDK
+75 KDR
-81 NDKEGFEKLQKKY
+81 Q
-94 REFVKVR
+94 
-101 TSTEKERKFI
+101 
-111 VEPYLKIK
+111 
-119 EGIDEVGKND
+119 
-129 ILGILKP
+129 
-136 EEERMKSQLDQWKK
+136 
-150 WEEEEAERI
+150 
-159 EAEAKAKTDKRI
+159 EAEAQAKTDKRV

-381 KKKYEELEAKTN
+381 KKKSEELEAKTN
-393 SRIEK
+393 SRIET
-398 LLKLGLKFDGVKTY
+398 LLKLGLKFDGVQTY

-427 MSDAEWSEAIIGA
+427 MSDADWSEAIIGA

-466 EKAERYIEEVLK
+466 NKAERYIDEVMK
-478 VQIPQINGSE
+478 VAFPQLQNGE
-488 IAEILADFKN
+488 IAEVLADFKN
-498 KIKIA
+498 KIKLA
-503 SDEVIS
+503 SDEAMS
-509 NLKNLK
+509 NLKNLR

>member
-1 MGNYQENQEKE
+1 MGNNQEKPKSAKAKAQSKEKE
-12 VLTPEVEIVQTS
+12 VLDEQIVEEKDITVEDVISTEIKKFNLADAKIAELKEQFKDLE
-24 IIPVKQQQSGV
+24 ISGV
-35 AMLFI
+35 EDKDGYKA
-40 PERKEKL
+40 
-47 IQAFI
+47 
-52 QTEVSNYTTS
+52 VS
-62 PETCKKL
+62 EA
-69 VKESKK
+69 
-75 LTIKDK
+75 IKIVRT
-81 NDKEGFEKLQKKY
+81 Y
-94 REFVKVR
+94 RTGVEKVR
-101 TSTEKERKFI
+101 KQ
-111 VEPYLKIK
+111 IK
-119 EGIDEVGKND
+119 EGYLKTGRAIDEEAKRLTALLEEIEN
-129 ILGILKP
+129 LLK
-136 EEERMKSQLDQWKK
+136 DKK
-150 WEEEEAERI
+150 QEIDDEIQAEKDRQ
-159 EAEAKAKTDKRI
+159 EAEAQAKTDKRV

-184 FYSIGEDISVDIVTI
+184 FYSIGEDVSVDIVTI

-280 KKQAEEAQRQADERK
+280 RKQAEEAKKQADERK

-343 DTLFETKKREKETLL
+343 EALFNTKKREKETLL
-358 NKSKDLQKQREAD
+358 NKSKDLQEQREAD
-371 AQRKAEEEAE
+371 AKRKADEEAN
-381 KKKYEELEAKTN
+381 KKKTEELEAKTN
-393 SRIEK
+393 SRIET
-398 LLKLGLKFDGVKTY
+398 LLKLGLKFDGVQTY

-427 MSDAEWSEAIIGA
+427 KSDAEWSEAIIGA

-466 EKAERYIEEVLK
+466 NKAERYIDEIMK
-478 VQIPQINGSE
+478 VAFPQLQNGE
-488 IAEILADFKN
+488 IAEVLADFKN
-498 KIKIA
+498 KIKLA
-503 SDEVIS
+503 SDEAMS
-509 NLKNLK
+509 NLKNLR

>member
-1 MGNYQENQEKE
+1 MSKEIQTKIFIQMEDNQKKPKSAKAKAQSKEKE
-12 VLTPEVEIVQTS
+12 ILDVQIVEAKDITVEDVISTEIKKFNLADAKIAELKEQFKDLE
-24 IIPVKQQQSGV
+24 ISGV
-35 AMLFI
+35 EDKDGYKAVSEAI
-40 PERKEKL
+40 KIVRTYRTGVEKVRKQIKEDYLKTGRAIDEEAKRL
-47 IQAFI
+47 TASLEEIENPLKDKKQEIDDEIQA
-52 QTEVSNYTTS
+52 E
-62 PETCKKL
+62 
-69 VKESKK
+69 
-75 LTIKDK
+75 KDR
-81 NDKEGFEKLQKKY
+81 Q
-94 REFVKVR
+94 
-101 TSTEKERKFI
+101 
-111 VEPYLKIK
+111 
-119 EGIDEVGKND
+119 
-129 ILGILKP
+129 
-136 EEERMKSQLDQWKK
+136 
-150 WEEEEAERI
+150 
-159 EAEAKAKTDKRI
+159 EAEAQAKTDKRV

-213 VSAVNDKL
+213 VSDVNDKL

-228 NLHNER
+228 KLHNER

-264 LLEQAKQ
+264 LLEQAKK
-271 GKADFDEAQ
+271 GKADFDETQ
-280 KKQAEEAQRQADERK
+280 RKQAEEAKKQAEERK

-343 DTLFETKKREKETLL
+343 EALFDTKKREKETLL

-381 KKKYEELEAKTN
+381 KKKSEELEAKTN
-393 SRIEK
+393 SRIET
-398 LLKLGLKFDGVKTY
+398 LLKLGLKFDGVQTY

-427 MSDAEWSEAIIGA
+427 MSDADWSEAIIGA

-466 EKAERYIEEVLK
+466 NKAERYIDEVMK
-478 VQIPQINGSE
+478 VAFPQLQNGE
-488 IAEILADFKN
+488 IAEVLADFKN
-498 KIKIA
+498 KIKLA
-503 SDEVIS
+503 SDEAMS
-509 NLKNLK
+509 NLKNLR